1 MRRPLMLLMAVLASV
16 LIAGCGTSGDSASP
30 PAAGLVL
37 VPGDGIITASWVMEP
52 GVEYWMF
59 FAPGAGITTTN
70 WTTIPGS
77 RSVINVASPFVATG
91 LGNGLVYSFTMNGRK
106 EGGPG
111 GEGTPTVSAIPRLAG
126 TATATLTAPWV
137 AGNALGASDLRGLTF
152 GTQFVAVGAA
162 GVMYSSPDGVV
173 WTAITSPV
181 ATNLNAALYFNAYL
195 AAGDGG
201 VMLYSADAKTWTPQV
216 SGTTR
221 NLYGIGLGAG
231 RIVAVGAGGTIISS
245 LDGINWT
252 AAASSGTVTTNDLYA
267 VTAFGSNL
275 WLAAGANGTLLTS
288 PDANTWTA
296 LNSNTV
302 LDLRGIASGT
312 NAATTAIVFVAVGA
326 NGALVTSPDGATWTA
341 QPAIGS
347 GTSTLAAVKYGTQF
361 VAVGSGGG
369 IFTSTDGK
377 TWAGQ
382 PSTTASG
389 LNAIAHAS
397 FSYSVVGAAGVNLLA
412 K

>member
-1 MRRPLMLLMAVLASV
+1 MRRLLMLLMAILASV

-59 FAPGAGITTTN
+59 FGPGAGITTTN
-70 WTTIPGS
+70 WTTITGS
-77 RSVINVASPFVATG
+77 RSVIDVASPFVATG
-91 LGNGLVYSFTMNGRK
+91 LGNGVVYSFTMNGRK
-106 EGGPG
+106 DGGPG

-126 TATATLTAPWV
+126 TATAILTAPWV
-137 AGNALGASDLRGLTF
+137 AGTALGTSDLRGLTF

-162 GVMYSSPDGVV
+162 GVMYSSPDGVT
-173 WTAITSPV
+173 WTAITPPV
-181 ATNLNAALYFNAYL
+181 TTNLNAALYFNAYL

-252 AAASSGTVTTNDLYA
+252 AAASSC
-267 VTAFGSNL
+267 
-275 WLAAGANGTLLTS
+275 TS
-288 PDANTWTA
+288 
-296 LNSNTV
+296 
-302 LDLRGIASGT
+302 ASGT
-312 NAATTAIVFVAVGA
+312 HCPIG
-326 NGALVTSPDGATWTA
+326 NGQGP
-341 QPAIGS
+341 
-347 GTSTLAAVKYGTQF
+347 
-361 VAVGSGGG
+361 
-369 IFTSTDGK
+369 
-377 TWAGQ
+377 
-382 PSTTASG
+382 
-389 LNAIAHAS
+389 
-397 FSYSVVGAAGVNLLA
+397 
-412 K
+412 

>member
-1 MRRPLMLLMAVLASV
+1 MLLMAVLASV

-162 GVMYSSPDGVV
+162 GVMYSSPDGVT
-173 WTAITSPV
+173 WTAITPPV
-181 ATNLNAALYFNAYL
+181 TTNLNAALYFNAYL

>member
-16 LIAGCGTSGDSASP
+16 LIAGCGTSGESASP
-30 PAAGLVL
+30 PAAGLVV

-77 RSVINVASPFVATG
+77 RSFINVASPFVATG
-91 LGNGLVYSFTMNGRK
+91 LGNGLVYSFTVNGRK
-106 EGGPG
+106 DGGPG
-111 GEGTPTVSAIPRLAG
+111 GEGTPTVSAVPRLAG

-137 AGNALGASDLRGLTF
+137 AGTALGTSDLRGLTF

-162 GVMYSSPDGVV
+162 GVMYSSTDGVT

-181 ATNLNAALYFNAYL
+181 TTNLNAALYFNAYL

-201 VMLYSADAKTWTPQV
+201 VMLYSADAKTWTPRV

-221 NLYGIGLGAG
+221 NLYGLGLGPG
-231 RIVAVGAGGTIISS
+231 RIVAVGAGGTIITS

-275 WLAAGANGTLLTS
+275 WLAVGANGTLLTS
-288 PDANTWTA
+288 SDANTWTA

-302 LDLRGIASGT
+302 LDLKGIASGKDATT
-312 NAATTAIVFVAVGA
+312 NAVVFVAVGA
-326 NGALVTSPDGATWTA
+326 SGALVTSPDGASWTA

-347 GTSTLAAVKYGTQF
+347 GASTLAAVIYGTQF
-361 VAVGSGGG
+361 IAVGSGGG

-382 PSTTASG
+382 PSTTGSA

>member
-1 MRRPLMLLMAVLASV
+1 MRRLLMLLMAILASV

-70 WTTIPGS
+70 WTTITGS
-77 RSVINVASPFVATG
+77 RSVIDVASPFVATG
-91 LGNGLVYSFTMNGRK
+91 LGNGVLYSFTMNGRK
-106 EGGPG
+106 DGGPG

-126 TATATLTAPWV
+126 TATAVLTAPWV
-137 AGNALGASDLRGLTF
+137 AGTALGTSDLRGLTF
-152 GTQFVAVGAA
+152 GTQFVTVGAA
-162 GVMYSSPDGVV
+162 GVIYSSADGVA
-173 WTAITSPV
+173 WTAVTSPV
-181 ATNLNAALYFNAYL
+181 TSNLNAALYNGAYL

-201 VMLYSADAKTWTPQV
+201 EMLYSADAKTWAPQV

-221 NLYGIGLGAG
+221 NLYGLGLGAG
-231 RIVAVGAGGTIISS
+231 RAVAVGAGGTIITSV
-245 LDGINWT
+245 DGKTWT
-252 AAASSGTVTTNDLYA
+252 TATSSGAVTTNDLYA
-267 VTAFGSNL
+267 VTAFGNNL
-275 WLAAGANGTLLTS
+275 WLAAGAKGTLLTS

-302 LDLRGIASGT
+302 LDLKGIASGT
-312 NAATTAIVFVAVGA
+312 STATGAVVFVAVGA
-326 NGALVTSPDGATWTA
+326 SGALVTSPDAVTWTA

-347 GTSTLAAVKYGTQF
+347 GASTLSAVKYGTQF
-361 VAVGSGGG
+361 IAVGNGGG
-369 IFTSTDGK
+369 IFTSTDGT

-382 PSTTASG
+382 PSTTGSN
-389 LNAIAHAS
+389 LNAIAHAA